1 MAKRPLSGQCNSM
14 GAFRDDV
21 LLQKGIGSW
30 FIGSENRQRTLIISF
45 LYNLTASVVRRF
57 LGASADR
64 TQYMDSPTVLTHN
77 TKLLLPLFTISH
89 YLPGSKATGNQFRY
103 SFLCFLLN
111 VSFCCSSSD
120 SDKFYFM
127 SQWRIRHLFG
137 NILWFLKQFAF
148 NFV

>member
-89 YLPGSKATGNQFRY
+89 YLPSSKATGNQFRY

-111 VSFCCSSSD
+111 NFCAVP
-120 SDKFYFM
+120 
-127 SQWRIRHLFG
+127 
-137 NILWFLKQFAF
+137 ILTNFILYHNGELDIYSGIYCDFLKQFTYRC
-148 NFV
+148 V